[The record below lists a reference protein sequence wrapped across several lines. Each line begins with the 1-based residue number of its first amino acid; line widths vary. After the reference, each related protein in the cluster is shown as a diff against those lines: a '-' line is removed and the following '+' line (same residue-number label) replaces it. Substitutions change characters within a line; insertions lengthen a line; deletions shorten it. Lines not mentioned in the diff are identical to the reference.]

1 MRNFLVFNLCFNS
14 GRSDLEVETLGNGG
28 VHIKSVIAGLSITL
42 KNVDNT
48 YMLVLRIAE
57 GQTLGADGLLYAGC
71 RSNEQINRADEIG
84 KQYFHVFMYHI
95 NYAPISLCKFMA
107 FVYFYN

>member
-1 MRNFLVFNLCFNS
+1 MAK
-14 GRSDLEVETLGNGG
+14 
-28 VHIKSVIAGLSITL
+28 KSVGKVKSGAKSQWAKITL

-107 FVYFYN
+107 FIYFYN